1 MTIVRARAERFGAW
15 VALDDV
21 DERCEAMLLLRYG
34 LCDDGLFS
42 VVDALSAPTPRGQAI
57 LRRMVGWLLTRLDVA
72 AGSVGGLVVHSR
84 NEALRDAVVWAS
96 ERIPAASIY
105 PNAAQPTVSLDRARF
120 ARMLAQ
126 AAGIRENVHSQA
138 ATPFGDGRMA
148 TVLDVRGAKES
159 DLDEQG
165 RDMFR
170 LRPRAI
176 EQRKPTKGPRV
187 AAMANSGRSGAE
199 VYWLRGA

>member
-1 MTIVRARAERFGAW
+1 MERVLTGMGLKLRDLGDSNQFRSLDLDLIVRDLRESGVPTGQLLFFESHRLHGCSRILL
-15 VALDDV
+15 ALDDV

-120 ARMLAQ
+120 ARML
-126 AAGIRENVHSQA
+126 SQDRKS
-138 ATPFGDGRMA
+138 TRLNSSHIPLSRMPSSA
-148 TVLDVRGAKES
+148 
-159 DLDEQG
+159 
-165 RDMFR
+165 
-170 LRPRAI
+170 
-176 EQRKPTKGPRV
+176 
-187 AAMANSGRSGAE
+187 
-199 VYWLRGA
+199 